1 VSEARIISGEG
12 LPVSIVRALP
22 LVLLLAAG
30 SSAAAQELA
39 ARGHALLAEMCAS
52 CHAIEKSGASPH
64 PAAPPFR
71 RLSRRLDIDELY
83 DRLREGLLAGH
94 RDMPAFRFSREDARA
109 IRAYV
114 RSIEE

>member
-22 LVLLLAAG
+22 LVL
-30 SSAAAQELA
+30 
-39 ARGHALLAEMCAS
+39 LLAEMCAS